1 MKKSVYML
9 SAVAVVWLSGCSK
22 QKAFVSDNFAV
33 SPKPLEYLA
42 GEVPATI
49 SINVPPKLMNK
60 KAVIECT
67 PILKWD
73 GGASAG
79 EPYTLQGEK
88 VEANNMIISY
98 KNGGHATMRFSVPF
112 EEGMEKSDLM
122 MQFNA
127 KVGKKTVKM
136 PTVKIGYGTQ
146 CTASLITKT
155 AKTANFGVAPD
166 NFQRVISQKQEAA
179 VKFPLCRR
187 R

>member
-9 SAVAVVWLSGCSK
+9 SAVAVVLLSGCSK

-79 EPYTLQGEK
+79 ETLHLAG
-88 VEANNMIISY
+88 
-98 KNGGHATMRFSVPF
+98 
-112 EEGMEKSDLM
+112 
-122 MQFNA
+122 
-127 KVGKKTVKM
+127 
-136 PTVKIGYGTQ
+136 
-146 CTASLITKT
+146 
-155 AKTANFGVAPD
+155 
-166 NFQRVISQKQEAA
+166 
-179 VKFPLCRR
+179 
-187 R
+187 